1 MKLNKLFLIAGMA
14 LMSLSFASCSD
25 DDDYTPGKE
34 PGQHA
39 VGFLNEGPQKTLPID
54 ATSFTF
60 TLVRESGEGA
70 LTVPLTYV
78 SIPEEFSAPESVTFA
93 DGETEATVTVDIVGD
108 MPAFEDFWFEVK
120 IPEEFTNQYKET
132 KNFPSM
138 SFNIAK
144 EDYVPRF
151 SAVYGSIFIYAVTGD
166 ASQAYI
172 NGLTVEYSEFL
183 KLYRIKSVNGT
194 PTLYFKWTGVFNG
207 EKKNIPTFTNASGK
221 PVGGYAT
228 GWTYGSYGTVYFF
241 FGADENGQ
249 LIAPEFVEEAG
260 YDPYW
265 KLSGECD
272 VILDG
277 EYTTLLSPV
286 DDELY
291 IFPLDGE

>member
-1 MKLNKLFLIAGMA
+1 
-14 LMSLSFASCSD
+14 
-25 DDDYTPGKE
+25 
-34 PGQHA
+34 
-39 VGFLNEGPQKTLPID
+39 
-54 ATSFTF
+54 
-60 TLVRESGEGA
+60 
-70 LTVPLTYV
+70 
-78 SIPEEFSAPESVTFA
+78 
-93 DGETEATVTVDIVGD
+93 

-277 EYTTLLSPV
+277 EYTTLLTPV